1 LEANARAL
9 LLGWAMGEELLK
21 EDTEVMEKLKV
32 ELVEATS
39 SLNSA
44 LTTNTTLGLKNE
56 AAKGEIWQL
65 KKIVESLKVD
75 NGLL

>member
-1 LEANARAL
+1 
-9 LLGWAMGEELLK
+9 MGEELLK

-56 AAKGEIWQL
+56 AAKGEI
-65 KKIVESLKVD
+65 
-75 NGLL
+75 